1 MASALAATQKHAS
14 KSVASWIPVWAL
26 TPPPQH
32 RARLGSVLPP
42 STGVALAYHDSSHRM
57 RVAPHNRTKATAVM
71 RVSCLSPARRANTQK
86 SALTSAQETAPN
98 SKNW

>member
-26 TPPPQH
+26 TPPPPTSC
-32 RARLGSVLPP
+32 APGLGSPP
-42 STGVALAYHDSSHRM
+42 STGVTLAYHDSSHRM

-71 RVSCLSPARRANTQK
+71 RVICLSPARRANTQK